1 MLRPGRNS
9 APNNRRTTQE
19 SVNENLRKFGNCV
32 IPSPPQKSVV
42 TLRRNPDEES
52 KTGSHQVFPYPDA

>member
-32 IPSPPQKSVV
+32 IPSPPAEFLRNLQKITSIIY
-42 TLRRNPDEES
+42 E
-52 KTGSHQVFPYPDA
+52 